1 MEVYFMPNTNDKKT
15 CFIITPIGSTGSA
28 IRRKTDGII
37 EEVIEPILDEL
48 GYKIVVSHRIDE
60 SGSVTNAIIRGVYES
75 DLVIAN
81 LTGNNPNVMYEVALR
96 HASAKPIIHIA
107 ENVTDLPFDINDQ
120 RTIEYTDDMA
130 GACKLKDDLKKQ
142 IQNIRYDEIVENPV
156 THALEKKNLVN
167 IPETASKDLSDMLY
181 QMLDNVKQIKNEMK
195 VVKEFKNEVPRKK
208 KSREQI
214 EEEQMYN
221 LFDIVDEELP
231 FN

>member
-1 MEVYFMPNTNDKKT
+1 MPNTNDKKT